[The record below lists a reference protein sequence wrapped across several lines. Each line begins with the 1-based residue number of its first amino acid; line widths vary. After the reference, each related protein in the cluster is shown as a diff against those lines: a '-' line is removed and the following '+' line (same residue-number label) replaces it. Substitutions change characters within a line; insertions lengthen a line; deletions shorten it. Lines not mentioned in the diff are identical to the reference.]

1 MKATD
6 RYAQIRPL
14 LSSSG
19 DVRAYTAAGG
29 RQMVIEARRQ
39 DSHIDNTEDR
49 RGERGS
55 TGGTGAPGAGMTGP
69 TGPQGYSIAGPTGA
83 DSTVPGPT
91 GPQGDS
97 ITGPTG
103 ATGATGADSTVP
115 GPTGPAGADST
126 VPGPT
131 GPAGES
137 ITGPTGATGAD
148 STVPGPTGPQGDSI
162 TGPTGATGADSTV
175 PGPTGP
181 AGESITGPT
190 GATGADS
197 TVPGPTGATGP
208 TGAGETGPTGAD
220 GADSTVPGPTGPT
233 GSNADCSGY
242 TPIGDKSASL
252 RTESAGNVKVMA
264 IEGPR
269 FYIFETFQVR
279 VSRCIPLPLMECCE
293 PGSMRVLSCHIA
305 GPAHAYAYIENDTVK
320 VVTQPWNPSVTVPLP
335 SATVLLCGI
344 RRGCD
349 MVIFPPATDYE
360 VDMSEKYVA
369 RCRGELPPHPASL
382 GLNACDPSTG
392 CC

>member
-1 MKATD
+1 MINRIHQTMNQMLAPPVLTGGKGVTVQGTHVQMQQ
-6 RYAQIRPL
+6 RQ
-14 LSSSG
+14 
-19 DVRAYTAAGG
+19 VRHG
-29 RQMVIEARRQ
+29 IEPQ
-39 DSHIDNTEDR
+39 
-49 RGERGS
+49 RGS
-55 TGGTGAPGAGMTGP
+55 A
-69 TGPQGYSIAGPTGA
+69 
-83 DSTVPGPT
+83 
-91 GPQGDS
+91 
-97 ITGPTG
+97 
-103 ATGATGADSTVP
+103 GADSTVP
-115 GPTGPAGADST
+115 GPTGPAGESI
-126 VPGPT
+126 T

-148 STVPGPTGPQGDSI
+148 STVPGPTGP
-162 TGPTGATGADSTV
+162 TGAD
-175 PGPTGP
+175 
-181 AGESITGPT
+181 
-190 GATGADS
+190 
-197 TVPGPTGATGP
+197 
-208 TGAGETGPTGAD
+208 
-220 GADSTVPGPTGPT
+220 

-269 FYIFETFQVR
+269 FYIFDTFQVQE
-279 VSRCIPLPLMECCE
+279 SRPITQPLLDCCE

-320 VVTQPWNPSVTVPLP
+320 VVTQPWNTSVKVPLP

-344 RRGCD
+344 RRGCA

-360 VDMSEKYVA
+360 VDMSEKYAA

>member
-39 DSHIDNTEDR
+39 DSHIDNTEAL

-115 GPTGPAGADST
+115 GPTGPAG
-126 VPGPT
+126 
-131 GPAGES
+131 
-137 ITGPTGATGAD
+137 
-148 STVPGPTGPQGDSI
+148 DSI

-181 AGESITGPT
+181 
-190 GATGADS
+190 TGAD
-197 TVPGPTGATGP
+197 
-208 TGAGETGPTGAD
+208 
-220 GADSTVPGPTGPT
+220 

-252 RTESAGNVKVMA
+252 RTESAGNIKVMA

-269 FYIFETFQVR
+269 FYIFDTFQVQE
-279 VSRCIPLPLMECCE
+279 SRPITQPLLDCCE

-305 GPAHAYAYIENDTVK
+305 GPAHCYAYIEHDTVK
-320 VVTQPWNPSVTVPLP
+320 VVTQPWNASITVPLP

>member
-19 DVRAYTAAGG
+19 DVRAYPAAGG

-39 DSHIDNTEDR
+39 ASHIDNTEDL
-49 RGERGS
+49 RGGRGS
-55 TGGTGAPGAGMTGP
+55 TGGTGATGAGMTGP
-69 TGPQGYSIAGPTGA
+69 TGPQGNSIAGPTGA

-103 ATGATGADSTVP
+103 ATGADSTVP
-115 GPTGPAGADST
+115 GPTGA
-126 VPGPT
+126 
-131 GPAGES
+131 
-137 ITGPTGATGAD
+137 TGPTGAGETGPTGPTGAD
-148 STVPGPTGPQGDSI
+148 STVAGPTGPQGDSI

-197 TVPGPTGATGP
+197 TVPGPTG
-208 TGAGETGPTGAD
+208 PTGAD
-220 GADSTVPGPTGPT
+220 

-252 RTESAGNVKVMA
+252 RTESAGNIKVMA

-269 FYIFETFQVR
+269 FYIFDTFQVQE
-279 VSRCIPLPLMECCE
+279 SRPITQPLLDCCE

-305 GPAHAYAYIENDTVK
+305 GPAHCYAYIEHDTVK

-344 RRGCD
+344 RRGCA

-382 GLNACDPSTG
+382 GRSACDPTTG